1 MEIQSIG
8 KAVSLARKQRK
19 LTQTQ
24 LAQSIGMSRSTI
36 SGIENGSVAEIGIRK
51 ILKICDFLGL
61 ELKVEAKTSRPT
73 LQQLVREQRD
83 A

>member
-1 MEIQSIG
+1 
-8 KAVSLARKQRK
+8 
-19 LTQTQ
+19 
-24 LAQSIGMSRSTI
+24 MSRSTI
-36 SGIENGSVAEIGIRK
+36 SGIENGSIAEIGIRK

-73 LQQLVREQRD
+73 LQQLVRDQRD